1 MAQESKFYA
10 VKKGR
15 KTGVFKT
22 WAECSDAV
30 HGFSG
35 AQYKSFKTEKEAL
48 AYLSDSQNS
57 VPIYNKDTLIAYVD
71 GSFDVNTNRYGSGV
85 VIFFQDKT
93 YEFNNAGNSPDLIEM
108 RNVAGEI
115 TGAVMAIKF
124 AIKQKAKNIVIF
136 YDYAGIEEWAEGN
149 WKANKAGT
157 QKYKAFIDSA
167 RPYIN
172 IGFEKVKAHT
182 GDTFNERADILAKN
196 ALGLVAT
203 EVKTPVT
210 KEKPKLELSEK
221 AKVFAKEH
229 SGFCAGVDAYIKENN
244 IFEKLDVVDM
254 FFEDNTEDFIQNNEE
269 VVMEI
274 VQSIYEY
281 NAKQGIIKIV

>member
-1 MAQESKFYA
+1 
-10 VKKGR
+10 
-15 KTGVFKT
+15 
-22 WAECSDAV
+22 
-30 HGFSG
+30 
-35 AQYKSFKTEKEAL
+35 
-48 AYLSDSQNS
+48 
-57 VPIYNKDTLIAYVD
+57 
-71 GSFDVNTNRYGSGV
+71 
-85 VIFFQDKT
+85 
-93 YEFNNAGNSPDLIEM
+93 M

-196 ALGLVAT
+196 ALGLVET
-203 EVKTPVT
+203 EVKTSVT

-221 AKVFAKEH
+221 AKVFVKEH
-229 SGFCAGVDAYIKENN
+229 SGFCARVDAYIKENN
-244 IFEKLDVVDM
+244 IFEKLDVIDM